1 MEKEIIS
8 LKTEIQNLKKFK
20 GEMNS
25 KMELLEQKIKDLSK
39 EKDEKEKSGNLLDR
53 KRERG
58 EGDNIK

>member
-1 MEKEIIS
+1 
-8 LKTEIQNLKKFK
+8 
-20 GEMNS
+20 MNS